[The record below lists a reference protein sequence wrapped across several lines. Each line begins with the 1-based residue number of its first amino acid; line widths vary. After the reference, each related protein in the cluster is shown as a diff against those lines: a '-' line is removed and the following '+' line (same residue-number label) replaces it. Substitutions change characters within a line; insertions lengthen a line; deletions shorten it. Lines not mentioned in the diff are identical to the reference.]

1 MNRFLKSFS
10 LIASVMLLMF
20 AIAPSALAH
29 AHPKIMKPAPDSTG
43 PAPDSISITF
53 SEGVEPKFSS
63 IRLLTADGKPAAT
76 QVSRPKPHD
85 PTTLI
90 LPVPRLPPGTYTV
103 QWSNVAL
110 DGHRLEGSY
119 KFTVK

>member
-1 MNRFLKSFS
+1 MNRIAKLLS
-10 LIASVMLLMF
+10 LVAPVLLLMF
-20 AIAPSALAH
+20 AVTPSALAH
-29 AHPKIMKPAPDSTG
+29 AHPKIMKPSPDSTG
-43 PAPDSISITF
+43 PAPNSISITF

-63 IRLLTADGKPAAT
+63 IRLTDGDGRSAGTEA
-76 QVSRPKPHD
+76 SRPAPND

-90 LPVPRLPPGTYTV
+90 LPVRKLGPGTYTV
-103 QWSNVAL
+103 HWSNVAL